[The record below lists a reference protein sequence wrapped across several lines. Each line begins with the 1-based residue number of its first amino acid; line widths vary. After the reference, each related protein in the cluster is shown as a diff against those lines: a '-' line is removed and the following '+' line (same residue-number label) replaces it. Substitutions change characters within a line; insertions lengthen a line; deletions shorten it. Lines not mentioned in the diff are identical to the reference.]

1 MVLSVSVAVRSGNG
15 RRNVMTEKEYNALSK
30 GISIGLA
37 KLSDEEITSMLR
49 AENTD
54 PSLGDY
60 SSVG

>member
-1 MVLSVSVAVRSGNG
+1 
-15 RRNVMTEKEYNALSK
+15 MTEKEYNALSK

-37 KLSDEEITSMLR
+37 KLSNEEITSMLR

-54 PSLGDY
+54 PALGDY